1 VSRNGQDIVS
11 GIYIFSVDSPS
22 QGIKRGKFIVIR

>member
-1 VSRNGQDIVS
+1 MSRNGQDIVS